1 MTGTIQLRSV
11 RFRYPTRQNVK
22 VLRGLTLSVQK
33 GKKLALV
40 GSSGC
45 GKSTVVS
52 LLERFYDVEDGE
64 VVSNYSFII
73 NAISCKGGQCE
84 LFVAHHVFKELKRD
98 QDLIYLSSITTSSSS
113 HLTKNIRDTL
123 NLCNSS
129 KLLARDVTFINFR
142 LLLVDFLSHT
152 RLKKYGPSW
161 KKVLAVLNLSTNK
174 DLLLLLFLL
183 LLK

>member
-33 GKKLALV
+33 GQKLALV

-64 VVSNYSFII
+64 VVSDCSIRSHPMSPPNCCMSSGYCCV
-73 NAISCKGGQCE
+73 SCC
-84 LFVAHHVFKELKRD
+84 
-98 QDLIYLSSITTSSSS
+98 S
-113 HLTKNIRDTL
+113 N
-123 NLCNSS
+123 
-129 KLLARDVTFINFR
+129 
-142 LLLVDFLSHT
+142 
-152 RLKKYGPSW
+152 
-161 KKVLAVLNLSTNK
+161 
-174 DLLLLLFLL
+174 
-183 LLK
+183 